1 MRLSII
7 IPVFNAGTYLQPL
20 LDRLS
25 ALPDVDIEFVL
36 VDDGSSDQS
45 LATLALWV
53 AKEPRAKLIEQANSG
68 VAAARNRGLQQ
79 ANGEYVWFVDAD
91 DLPVVAAIATLVT
104 ATESK
109 PDVITFNGE
118 KFVDG
123 QASAPFADG
132 APNRQLIYHASKP
145 TQPVAG
151 SAWLHTLL
159 KQKELRHFVWLHW
172 CRREY
177 LQSIGL
183 EFLVGI
189 SHEDVAWVTEV
200 TLRAKQLQYVDVC
213 AYQYRLNSAS
223 ATGSVNDDRLMR
235 RIKSY
240 FTVVKQLRAINVALA
255 KSAPHQVELSVL
267 LRGEVVGQALQI
279 FEVAKLLNDESTRAE
294 VVAMCRA
301 HRLAQALWCDAL
313 NFKRQRQVLVMWWRQ
328 QFGSLRS

>member
-7 IPVFNAGTYLQPL
+7 IPVFNAGTYLSPL
-20 LDRLS
+20 LASLA
-25 ALPDVDIEFVL
+25 ALPDVDIEFIL
-36 VDDGSSDQS
+36 VDDGSTDQS
-45 LATLALWV
+45 LPTLTAWT
-53 AKEPRAKLIEQANSG
+53 AQEPRANLIQQSNGG
-68 VAAARNRGLQQ
+68 VAVARNRGLQ
-79 ANGEYVWFVDAD
+79 AARGEYIWFVDAD
-91 DLPVVAAIATLVT
+91 DLPVVGSIAALFH

-123 QASAPFADG
+123 RATAPSSDGVAS
-132 APNRQLIYHASKP
+132 RQLIYQSTKP
-145 TQPVAG
+145 TGLVAG
-151 SAWLHTLL
+151 SVWLHTLL

-172 CRREY
+172 CRRAY

-183 EFLVGI
+183 TFMAGI

-200 TLRAKQLQYVDVC
+200 TLHAKQLQYVDVC
-213 AYQYRLNSAS
+213 AYQYRLNRAS
-223 ATGSVNDDRLMR
+223 ATGSVSDDRLMR

-255 KSAPHQVELSVL
+255 KSAPEPAELIVL

-279 FEVAKLLNDESTRAE
+279 FEVAKQLQAPAARAE

-301 HRLAQALWCDAL
+301 QRLAQTLWCDAL

-328 QFGSLRS
+328 RFG